1 MHLHGKKVR
10 TESNIGAVERDRV
23 TGIAHDRNGDKTN
36 RADAGAGGVEID
48 PTDARQVDLRPGM
61 RRSTS

>member
-10 TESNIGAVERDRV
+10 RESNIGAMERDRV
-23 TGIAHDRNGDKTN
+23 TGIAHHRNGDKTD

-48 PTDARQVDLRPGM
+48 PTDAR
-61 RRSTS
+61 